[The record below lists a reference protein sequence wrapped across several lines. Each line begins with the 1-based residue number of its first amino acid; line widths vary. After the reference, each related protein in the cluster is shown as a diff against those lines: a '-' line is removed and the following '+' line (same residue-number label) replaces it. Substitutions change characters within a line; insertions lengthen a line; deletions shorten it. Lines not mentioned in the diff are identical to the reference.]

1 MEAIA
6 GYESDV
12 ESTQTVDADDI
23 QVNQVDLTG
32 SQEYGEALPGT
43 QEYDETVEL
52 AESLFHIVRPEDAF
66 EYIRPVQLPEN
77 HQMLAMDL
85 LNAFNAAPRQ
95 PAQEREAPLAIEDT
109 VPAEGTLPDEGRNF
123 RPLAHRMIGRSR
135 SRSTGRSVGC
145 GPPIPTADELPPL
158 PPKPAKKRGRRLLP
172 RSTPPRANYGWDITR
187 TVRAINRCQLPG
199 RWYQG
204 GQNDRITYTN
214 DEQSYY
220 IHQQSNS
227 MWVQGREDA
236 VVNARLV
243 ASIARDDDSAR
254 PWAARAR

>member
-1 MEAIA
+1 MDAVKEL
-6 GYESDV
+6 YDSQVSEDDV
-12 ESTQTVDADDI
+12 VAVLQCSQQYDDA
-23 QVNQVDLTG
+23 
-32 SQEYGEALPGT
+32 
-43 QEYDETVEL
+43 VEL
-52 AESLFHIVRPEDAF
+52 DESAFHVVSIEAARQIEH
-66 EYIRPVQLPEN
+66 IRPVQLPEN
-77 HQMLAMDL
+77 HQLLALDL

-95 PAQEREAPLAIEDT
+95 PAEEREAPLAIEDT

-158 PPKPAKKRGRRLLP
+158 PPKPAKKRGRRLVP
-172 RSTPPRANYGWDITR
+172 RSTPPGANYGWDITR

-236 VVNARLV
+236 VVNARLL
-243 ASIARDDDSAR
+243 ASVARDDDSAR

>member
-1 MEAIA
+1 MEAFA

-12 ESTQTVDADDI
+12 ESTQAVDADDI
-23 QVNQVDLTG
+23 QVSDVDITG

-43 QEYDETVEL
+43 QEYDGVEL
-52 AESLFHIVRPEDAF
+52 AESVYHIVRPEDAIQISDD
-66 EYIRPVQLPEN
+66 EP
-77 HQMLAMDL
+77 
-85 LNAFNAAPRQ
+85 PR
-95 PAQEREAPLAIEDT
+95 
-109 VPAEGTLPDEGRNF
+109 
-123 RPLAHRMIGRSR
+123 RSR
-135 SRSTGRSVGC
+135 SRSRSVGR

-158 PPKPAKKRGRRLLP
+158 PPKPAKKRGRRLVP
-172 RSTPPRANYGWDITR
+172 RSTPPGANYGWDITR

-236 VVNARLV
+236 VVNARLL
-243 ASIARDDDSAR
+243 ASVARDDDSAR

>member
-1 MEAIA
+1 M
-6 GYESDV
+6 
-12 ESTQTVDADDI
+12 DAVKELYDSQVSEDD
-23 QVNQVDLTG
+23 
-32 SQEYGEALPGT
+32 P
-43 QEYDETVEL
+43 
-52 AESLFHIVRPEDAF
+52 AE
-66 EYIRPVQLPEN
+66 
-77 HQMLAMDL
+77 
-85 LNAFNAAPRQ
+85 
-95 PAQEREAPLAIEDT
+95 EREAPLAIEDT

-158 PPKPAKKRGRRLLP
+158 PPKPAKKRGRRLVP
-172 RSTPPRANYGWDITR
+172 RSTPPGANYGWDITR

-236 VVNARLV
+236 VVNARLL
-243 ASIARDDDSAR
+243 ASVARDDDSAR